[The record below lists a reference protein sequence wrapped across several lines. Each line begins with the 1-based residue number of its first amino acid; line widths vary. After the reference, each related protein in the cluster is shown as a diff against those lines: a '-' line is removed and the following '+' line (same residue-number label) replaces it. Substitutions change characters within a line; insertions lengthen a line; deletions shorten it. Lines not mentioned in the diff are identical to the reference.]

1 MSSLPRTSSERLP
14 GPGER
19 LVVGVADY
27 AVSMDARAFLVTHA
41 LGSCLAIVAHDPV
54 ARVGALL
61 HVMLPD
67 SSIDVAKAA
76 ANPSMFVDTGVPHL
90 FREAYK
96 LGALK
101 ERMVVKVMGGACVHT
116 GTDMFEIGKR
126 NVIAVRRILWK
137 NNVIIRAQDIGGSVS
152 RTVTLDV
159 GTGTVQLRT
168 AGADTYL

>member
-14 GPGER
+14 GASAR

-27 AVSMDARAFLVTHA
+27 AVSMDERAFLVTHA

-54 ARVGALL
+54 ARVGAML

-67 SSIDVAKAA
+67 SSIDVAKAV

-96 LGALK
+96 LGAMK
-101 ERMVVKVMGGACVHT
+101 ERMVVKVAGGACVHK

-126 NVIAVRRILWK
+126 NVIALRRILWK
-137 NNVIIRAQDIGGSVS
+137 NNVMIRAQDVGGSVS

-168 AGADTYL
+168 VGADTYL